1 MVNIE
6 YLIPIVCFW
15 HTIST
20 EIVKHTPP
28 ALTNNIVSFI
38 HCLLFLG
45 SYNYDYNL
53 DYAIH
58 VSIGFYIY
66 DAFYLY
72 LCIVRNND
80 TFKKHA
86 PFILHHIA
94 GIYIL
99 NSTLSSNESY
109 ASIRSA
115 YNILEK
121 SNIMLYITY
130 HVHKQYAEYVYLNMA
145 ASFIQLLTY
154 SYFRLVELS
163 SFIYINRLHFREIHF
178 ITQGLIIGIYC
189 MGFAWSYRLLQ
200 KNMAN
205 YYTFVARSKKY
216 SSAG

>member
-20 EIVKHTPP
+20 EIAKHTPP

-38 HCLLFLG
+38 HCLLFIG

-58 VSIGFYIY
+58 ISIGFYIY
-66 DAFYLY
+66 DAYYLY
-72 LCIVRNND
+72 LCIVRNKD
-80 TFKKHA
+80 TLKKHA

-94 GIYIL
+94 GICIL

-109 ASIRSA
+109 ERIRSA

-130 HVHKQYAEYVYLNMA
+130 HIHKQYAQYTYLNMA

-163 SFIYINRLHFREIHF
+163 LYIYTNKLQFREIHF
-178 ITQGLIIGIYC
+178 TPFLI
-189 MGFAWSYRLLQ
+189 
-200 KNMAN
+200 
-205 YYTFVARSKKY
+205 
-216 SSAG
+216 

>member
-1 MVNIE
+1 MNIN
-6 YLIPIVCFW
+6 YILPIICFW
-15 HTIST
+15 NAIST
-20 EIVKHTPP
+20 EIAKHTPP
-28 ALTNNIVSFI
+28 AITSNIVSFI

-45 SYNYDYNL
+45 YYNYDYNL

-66 DAFYLY
+66 DAYYLY
-72 LCIVRNND
+72 LCIVRNKD
-80 TFKKHA
+80 TLKKHA
-86 PFILHHIA
+86 PYILHHIA
-94 GIYIL
+94 GICIL

-109 ASIRSA
+109 ERIRSA

-130 HVHKQYAEYVYLNMA
+130 HIHKQYAQYTYLNMA

-163 SFIYINRLHFREIHF
+163 LYIYTNKLQFREIHF
-178 ITQGLIIGIYC
+178 TTQGLIIVIYC
-189 MGFAWSYRLLQ
+189 MGFVWSYQLVQRNL
-200 KNMAN
+200 AN
-205 YYTFVARSKKY
+205 YYILADRSKKY